1 MSCKGRIEEYFEQLP
16 KGEIVLA
23 SRLYGEKFVDCS
35 ETSFFKTMERLVQSG
50 FLKRIS
56 KGIYTKQVEYQEDV
70 IDNQDS
76 KSNADVVL
84 NHYFG
89 ENNDNGMFIGYHLY
103 FKYGISNAKKDMIE
117 LYSNILSQ
125 ENKNIG
131 NINIHRVDIE
141 LSYDNTKVIE
151 AFEILQNYET
161 IDKMNKNKVAKYL
174 KQFARGYS
182 NESTVLVLSRMK
194 YKKSTI
200 AFMRRI
206 LDMYGVD
213 NTLSSYLSCASKYK
227 IPKVAKV

>member
-1 MSCKGRIEEYFEQLP
+1 MNCKGRIEEYFEQLP

-56 KGIYTKQVEYQEDV
+56 KGIYTKQVEYQEHGMNHED
-70 IDNQDS
+70 I
-76 KSNADVVL
+76 KSNVDAVL

-103 FKYGISNAKKDMIE
+103 FKYGISNVKKDMIE

-125 ENKNIG
+125 ENKNIA
-131 NINIHRVDIE
+131 NINIRRVDIE
-141 LSYDNTKVIE
+141 LSYDNAKVIE
-151 AFEILQNYET
+151 ALEILQNYET
-161 IDKMNKNKVAKYL
+161 IEKINQNKAAKYL
-174 KQFARGYS
+174 KQFARSYS
-182 NESTVLVLSRMK
+182 NESTVFVLSRMK
-194 YKKSTI
+194 YKKRTI
-200 AFMRRI
+200 AFMKSI

-213 NTLSSYLSCASKYK
+213 HTLETYLSCASTYK